1 MVRFTL
7 LTCVLIATAACKS
20 QYQPQTIEVKDPGPP
35 QRALPTIR
43 VLDPGMTPRRPLRYR
58 VEPGQTETLYVEIAR
73 AQTMQAGGQGEQS
86 AIPPL
91 QLQVEMGPASATPE
105 GFIHHPVAITQIRL
119 AKAADEMRASDR
131 ERIEQALA
139 PLLKVKGWSD
149 MDIQGRIRRS
159 EFEGAEAVPPDMQA
173 MLGNIRSALLSVPF
187 PDEPLGVRARW
198 EVERKMMLSGVW
210 IDQVVTYDIEG
221 MRDAELDLRIT
232 ARGTAAPQETPNGRL
247 EAYQSS
253 AIGSATVRQ
262 TQFAAFSEAEATTQM
277 RISQPA
283 PLGDKRL
290 IRIEQRTVVQLY
302 SEDRAD
308 EFGSEDE
315 SADAE
320 DAKVVTDPTK
330 QQLKWYQP
338 L

>member
-1 MVRFTL
+1 MARLAL
-7 LTCVLIATAACKS
+7 LICVLVATAACKS
-20 QYQPQTIEVKDPGPP
+20 QYQAQTVEVQDPGPP
-35 QRALPTIR
+35 QRVLPTIR

-58 VEPGQTETLYVEIAR
+58 VEPGQTETVYLEFAR
-73 AQTMQAGGQGEQS
+73 AQAMQAGGQGAQS
-86 AIPPL
+86 GIPPV
-91 QLQVEMGPASATPE
+91 QLQVKMGPASATQE

-119 AKAADEMRASDR
+119 AKAADKMRASDR
-131 ERIEQALA
+131 QQVEQALA
-139 PLLKVKGWSD
+139 PLLNLKGWSD

-159 EFEGAEAVPPDMQA
+159 EFEGTDQVSPDIQA
-173 MLGNIRSALLSVPF
+173 MLGNIRTALLSVPF

-210 IDQVVTYDIEG
+210 IDQVVTYDIER

-232 ARGTAAPQETPNGRL
+232 ARGTAAPQDTANGRL

-253 AIGSATVRQ
+253 VIGSVTARLTH
-262 TQFAAFSEAEATTQM
+262 FAAFSEAEATTQM

-283 PLGDKRL
+283 PLGDKNL
-290 IRIEQRTVVQLY
+290 IRIEQRTVVELY
-302 SEDRAD
+302 PEDRAD
-308 EFGSEDE
+308 DFGSEDE
-315 SADAE
+315 PGDAE

-330 QQLKWYQP
+330 QQLKWYRP